1 MGAEKR
7 FSLHLDNS
15 AKIYPAIRTKKWSSM
30 FRLSVTLTEPVDL
43 DILQS
48 ALDVTVK
55 RFPSIA
61 MGLKKG
67 FFWYRLEEIDKAPQV
82 IPECW
87 YPCSSMTKEEVR
99 NCAFR
104 VMYHESRISVEFFHS
119 LTDGNGGLIFLKT
132 LTAEYLSQ
140 KYGVNIPFEMGVY
153 DRAEPPKE
161 SEFEDSFLKN
171 NGSVSKSRRE
181 KDSYNIRG
189 TKTGGFLY
197 LTTGIIQINDII
209 KVAKQ
214 HNVTLTTFLVSVMI
228 DSAMKLQ
235 DVETPCRSKQKP
247 VKIMIPVNLRNYF
260 NSNSMRNFVLYI
272 TPGIDANT
280 GEFTFDEIVQL
291 IHHQMKLQLT
301 EKQMRMR
308 ITTNVKAEK
317 NNFLKI
323 LPLFIKNIAM
333 KIIYT
338 SVGEKKSCL
347 TMSNLGIVKIPE
359 EMECFVD
366 RFDFTLGA
374 QLKGVNNCG
383 ILSYKDKIYIN
394 MIRSIEEPKLEDMFF
409 SNLSGMGIDVL
420 IERTQKEQQ

>member
-67 FFWYRLEEIDKAPQV
+67 FFWYRLEEIDKAPHV

-140 KYGVNIPFEMGVY
+140 KNGVNIPFEMGVY
-153 DRAEPPKE
+153 DRAETPKE

-189 TKTGGFLY
+189 TKTDGFLY

-209 KVAKQ
+209 KVSKQ

-228 DSAMKLQ
+228 YSAMKLQ

-272 TPGIDANT
+272 TPGIEANA
-280 GEFTFDEIVQL
+280 G
-291 IHHQMKLQLT
+291 
-301 EKQMRMR
+301 
-308 ITTNVKAEK
+308 EK